1 MSRKSAIEYISYA
14 GAVGYGTAAVGYV
27 RLLVEAG
34 FEVHWM
40 PYPGDSIGSGRVGDG
55 IGDAELSRGRASLI
69 ARSVAGADSRLK
81 PLVEATSRPV
91 DARIRIIHLV
101 PGHWLQH
108 LSPVRGVRH
117 VGIGTWETDAII
129 QRWVPA
135 LARMDHLCVP
145 SAHNEAVLRAAPERL
160 PAATVVPHLCRETL
174 HPPPP
179 ARLAGLAKYLGIRP
193 DDTVFYTINAWAPRK
208 RLAALIDGFVRSFTQ
223 EDRVALIVKTS
234 RDVPYDDPAS
244 PVSDRSAS
252 RVAAAIIARAAAE
265 LGRPPP
271 RIAIIADDEL
281 PDNFIDGLH
290 TLGHCFVSLSRSEGF
305 GLGGFDAATHGRPVI
320 TVDYGG
326 PIDYLGA
333 DWRGRVPY
341 RMAPAENSSGYD
353 WFEDGHS
360 WPDPDDAAAFALMR
374 EFAADPAPFRSEA
387 EATSTRIRRE
397 FGAEAVTR
405 RLLAALD
412 QVA

>member
-1 MSRKSAIEYISYA
+1 MSGKGAVEYVSYA
-14 GAVGYGTAAVGYV
+14 DAVGYGTAAVGYV

-34 FEVHWM
+34 LDVHWM
-40 PYPGDSIGSGRVGDG
+40 PYPGDAIGSGRVGDG
-55 IGDAELSRGRASLI
+55 IGDAELSRGRANLI
-69 ARSVAGADSRLK
+69 ARSIAGADSGLK
-81 PLVEATSRPV
+81 PLIEATSRPV

-101 PGHWLQH
+101 PGHWLEH
-108 LSPVRGVRH
+108 LSPMKGVRH
-117 VGIGTWETDAII
+117 IGIGTWETDTIVR
-129 QRWVPA
+129 RWVPS

-145 SAHNEAVLRAAPERL
+145 SAHNEAVLRASPERL
-160 PAATVVPHLCRETL
+160 PGATVVPHLCRETL
-174 HPPPP
+174 RPPPP

-193 DDTVFYTINAWAPRK
+193 DDAVFYTINAWAPRK
-208 RLAALIDGFVRSFTQ
+208 RLAQLIDGFARSFTQ
-223 EDRVALIVKTS
+223 EDRVALVVKTS
-234 RDVPYDDPAS
+234 RNIPYDEPAS
-244 PVSDRSAS
+244 PVRDRSAS
-252 RVAAAIIARAAAE
+252 RVAAAIIARAAGE

-271 RIAIIADDEL
+271 RIAIIADEDL

-305 GLGGFDAATHGRPVI
+305 GLGAFDAATHARPVI

-341 RMAPAENSSGYD
+341 RMAPAENPSGYD
-353 WFEDGHS
+353 WFDEGHS
-360 WPDPDDAAAFALMR
+360 WPEPDDTAAFALMR
-374 EFAADPAPFRSEA
+374 RFAADPTPFRAEA
-387 EATSTRIRRE
+387 EAMSIRIRRE

-405 RLLAALD
+405 RLMTALD

>member
-1 MSRKSAIEYISYA
+1 MSSKGAIEYISYA
-14 GAVGYGTAAVGYV
+14 NAVGYGTAAVGYV

-34 FEVHWM
+34 LDVHWM
-40 PYPGDSIGSGRVGDG
+40 PYPGDAIGPGRAGEG
-55 IGDAELSRGRASLI
+55 IRDADLGRGRASLI
-69 ARSVAGADSRLK
+69 ARGVAGADSRLK

-101 PGHWLQH
+101 PGHWLEH
-108 LSPVRGVRH
+108 LSPKTGVRH
-117 VGIGTWETDAII
+117 IGFGTWETDRII

-145 SAHNEAVLRAAPERL
+145 STHNEAVLRAAPERL

-174 HPPPP
+174 YPPPP
-179 ARLAGLAKYLGIRP
+179 ARLAGLAKFLGIRP

-208 RLAALIDGFVRSFTQ
+208 RLGELVDGFVRSFTQ
-223 EDRVALIVKTS
+223 DDRVALIIKTS
-234 RDVPYDDPAS
+234 REIPYDDPAS
-244 PVSDRSAS
+244 PVPDRNAS
-252 RVAAAIIARAAAE
+252 RVVEAIITRAAGE

-271 RIAIIADDEL
+271 RIGVIAEEDL

-326 PIDYLGA
+326 PVDYLGA

-341 RMAPAENSSGYD
+341 RMAPAENTSGYD
-353 WFEDGHS
+353 WFDHGHS
-360 WPDPDDAAAFALMR
+360 WPEPDDAAAFGLMQG
-374 EFAADPAPFRSEA
+374 FAADPAPFRAEA
-387 EATSTRIRRE
+387 EAISSRIRKE
-397 FGAEAVTR
+397 FGAKAVTA

-412 QVA
+412 TVG

>member
-1 MSRKSAIEYISYA
+1 MSRARAIDYISYA
-14 GAVGYGTAAVGYV
+14 DAVGYGVAAIGYV

-34 FEVHWM
+34 VEVHWM
-40 PYPGDSIGSGRVGDG
+40 PYPGDAIGSGRVGEG
-55 IGDAELSRGRASLI
+55 IGDAELSRGRAGLI
-69 ARSVAGADSRLK
+69 ARGAAGADSRLK

-91 DARIRIIHLV
+91 DARVRIIHLV
-101 PGHWLQH
+101 PGYWLEH
-108 LSPVRGVRH
+108 LSPATGMRH
-117 VGIGTWETDAII
+117 IGMGTWETDTII
-129 QRWVPA
+129 QKWIPS

-145 SAHNEAVLRAAPERL
+145 SAHNEAVLRTAPERL

-174 HPPPP
+174 HPPAP
-179 ARLAGLAKYLGIRP
+179 ARLAGLMKFLGVRP
-193 DDTVFYTINAWAPRK
+193 DDAVFYTVNAWAPRK

-223 EDRVALIVKTS
+223 EDKVALIVKTS

-244 PVSDRSAS
+244 PIKDRNAS
-252 RVAAAIIARAAAE
+252 RVAAAIIARAAGE

-271 RIAIIADDEL
+271 RIGVIADDEL
-281 PDNFIDGLH
+281 ADNFIDGLH

-305 GLGGFDAATHGRPVI
+305 GLGGFDAATHARPVI

-326 PIDYLGA
+326 PVDYLGA

-341 RMAPAENSSGYD
+341 RMTPAKNTSGYD
-353 WFEDGHS
+353 WFDDGHS
-360 WPDPDDAAAFALMR
+360 WPEPDDAAAFALMR
-374 EFAADPAPFRSEA
+374 EFAADPAPFRAEA
-387 EATSTRIRRE
+387 EAASIRIRRE

-412 QVA
+412 QVG

>member
-1 MSRKSAIEYISYA
+1 MSRKGAIEYISYA

-40 PYPGDSIGSGRVGDG
+40 PYPGDAIGSGRVGDG

-179 ARLAGLAKYLGIRP
+179 ARLAGLVKFLGIRP

-244 PVSDRSAS
+244 PVSDRSVS

-271 RIAIIADDEL
+271 RIADHRRRGTARQFHRRTAYAGAL
-281 PDNFIDGLH
+281 FCFI
-290 TLGHCFVSLSRSEGF
+290 VAVRGF
-305 GLGGFDAATHGRPVI
+305 RA
-320 TVDYGG
+320 
-326 PIDYLGA
+326 
-333 DWRGRVPY
+333 WRV
-341 RMAPAENSSGYD
+341 
-353 WFEDGHS
+353 
-360 WPDPDDAAAFALMR
+360 
-374 EFAADPAPFRSEA
+374 
-387 EATSTRIRRE
+387 
-397 FGAEAVTR
+397 
-405 RLLAALD
+405 
-412 QVA
+412 